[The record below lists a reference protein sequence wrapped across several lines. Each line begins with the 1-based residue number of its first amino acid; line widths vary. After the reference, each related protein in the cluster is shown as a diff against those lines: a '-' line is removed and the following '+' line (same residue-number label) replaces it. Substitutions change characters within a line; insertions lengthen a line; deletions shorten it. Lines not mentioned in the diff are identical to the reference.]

1 MVTNKRTWKKLEERV
16 CEKFLGKRTPLSGSN
31 SQHETAADCIKTV
44 FPQLFIEIKLRA
56 SFLHHRLF
64 KDVTKKAEA
73 ERKIPVL
80 VTHVKNEKSELVIL
94 RIEDFI
100 KLIKND

>member
-1 MVTNKRTWKKLEERV
+1 MTNKRTWKKLEQRV
-16 CEKFLGKRTPLSGSN
+16 CEKFSGKRTPLSGRN
-31 SQHETAADCIKTV
+31 SQHGTAADCIKTA

-64 KDVTKKAEA
+64 KDVAKKAKA

-94 RIEDFI
+94 RIEDFV
-100 KLIKND
+100 KLIKK